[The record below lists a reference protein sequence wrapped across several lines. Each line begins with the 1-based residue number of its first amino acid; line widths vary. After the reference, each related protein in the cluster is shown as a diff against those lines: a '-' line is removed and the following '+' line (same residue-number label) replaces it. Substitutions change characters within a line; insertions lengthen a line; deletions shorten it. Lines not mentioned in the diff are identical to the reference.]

1 MDEGSAA
8 RANAAFAKTTI
19 QSINVMKKLPTGDED
34 VLWTLHKD
42 GRRVEAR
49 IGTES
54 VGGGQPELRL
64 YTTSDEKGVFGRLY
78 CQVTKDRRAA
88 RGLADEKRR
97 EFEAKGWAKE

>member
-1 MDEGSAA
+1 MAP
-8 RANAAFAKTTI
+8 K
-19 QSINVMKKLPTGDED
+19 NVPSHDED

-64 YTTSDEKGVFGRLY
+64 YTTSEEKGTFGRLF
-78 CQVTKDRRAA
+78 CQVMKDTRSA

-97 EFEAKGWAKE
+97 EFEAQGWANA